1 MNKLISSIKQLAVL
15 LCGKRS
21 HKIIAAVL
29 SVVVVLSVC
38 ASLIMPALS
47 ATEDEVA
54 GNDAAMIMAAS
65 DNNTYDS
72 ILARFNSSGA
82 EDQTNI
88 AQYIG
93 VDFTQSSTDGSTV
106 IGSFKI
112 KFDTTTGGQAATK
125 YLTFQLDE
133 KIKLI
138 DEKKVIP
145 ITGVING
152 VSEIVAFAMV
162 DDNNKVIIEIV
173 DDYLEVFENGFGG
186 ELTYDAS
193 ISRNS
198 EENGSQTTVKIG
210 DQTIVIEGFAVRALS
225 LSKSGVD
232 NKDGTITWSVVVDN
246 PGKTDSNGVTTPNDL
261 NGYVIS
267 DTMFENKNL
276 VDGSVTCD
284 PNGGSFEN
292 GKFTFGKDSTEKKYT
307 ITYKTKLTD
316 EQLLGLANDS
326 QYIENKATIKDSDGN
341 EGPSDTGEVRYEL
354 GYGLTKDGKL
364 DYSDPQNPK
373 INWTLT
379 VNNKYNRPID
389 GLTVTDL
396 MFPSDVSGITF
407 DPADKVTGTLDGSVL
422 TFATVI
428 NEGTEITDENKYN
441 GDVTVSFSTTVTE
454 ADINNGSVT
463 NKANLPEQNEIWK
476 TVYTKPFEFSKYGY
490 QETNSGLGKLNYWK
504 IDIHDINVKAS
515 ELNGYDILDDS
526 FSDRVDPEK
535 WDKVD
540 ANNFKIYGN
549 LNGSSQSLEGYY
561 TIDEETNKLTFNGFG
576 ENDTLSWISIE
587 YWTKTDEAVNDGT
600 NEEDV
605 VYHNK
610 AEIKNGDTSFG
621 EGESDITWPK
631 KEEVKPSVNVRKE
644 KADNNYKEVSDN
656 VLELPWKI
664 VVTGNNS
671 GTLADLDPKT
681 LTDTMSMRS
690 NATWQDIYMS
700 DGIKHYITAEQL
712 DNIKFDAKDSN
723 WQSVELEKDVDY
735 KIVYTESALGVTS
748 FNIEFIETSE
758 KLKEVANLTISY
770 STTAEVTNVDMGTT
784 IQINNTVSGNT
795 QTYTYEKID
804 KDTTPYAKYDGSV
817 DIENQSGTTHKKQS
831 KLNKVTI
838 DGIDYYQFDY
848 RIDVNKNGAK
858 FTDKYTLYD
867 TLPDGFKLKDD
878 QIVID
883 WGYRKYIHN
892 VPYSEWDF
900 NITHD
905 GNNVL
910 TMELKDSGS
919 ITAPVTFS
927 YSLII
932 EKDNFDK
939 MLEDKGSVEIKN
951 SLKSDKKSYQ
961 EITQTQIVERELL
974 TKDSD
979 LLGNYGTG
987 LIKYQVDVNPER
999 KELSTDDMIYL
1010 EDIIKASGSNPAAI
1024 IANLEY
1030 IKITEVNADGT
1041 TRVLDQGEYR
1051 YVFDNNPEPEV
1062 GGSGVE
1068 ITSGVPVG
1076 TCNNGFKIS
1085 GVSPGTNVT
1094 IKLYADSFNQYS
1106 TPWVWCGSSP
1116 DGAASDVFSDSAKAN
1131 PEKEYYYI
1139 DIDGNKITS
1148 DTIYLGWSTNERTI
1162 TSIESSSDDASAPR
1176 LPYVAKI
1183 GLTVPDGKYLRIEY
1197 QYKCSMRD
1205 GGKGSPK
1212 LINTVEVENSMT
1224 TSNTTAEDETTLEI
1238 DNGSGSM
1245 WGYGDGVY
1253 KLFKVDVGDYSTR
1266 LSASFNL
1273 YKYDSTANAWLSA
1286 IDFNLVIGKD
1296 STHYEPTFSG
1306 DGNAGTLTIPVDGY
1320 LIKLDEKTLYRIEET
1335 NPPEEYSDSN
1345 KGTEKYFYTAAAVDS
1360 SALPDDVEL
1369 ALVYPLSPGGS
1380 LNVQNFK
1387 DITIRAQKRWAD
1399 GDASHVGDS
1408 VEFTLYRSHSKSSTI
1423 PSGAEVV
1430 KIDGLENPKTVG
1442 SSDNWQT
1449 SWDKLPSGT
1458 SDGKPWYYYV
1468 KETKVTINGVESNDY
1483 TAYYSGNGKNI
1494 PATVTVTNTS
1504 GLTVSKV
1511 WKSNDGS
1518 AGNPT
1523 VDHIRFKLYRSKLPP
1538 SQVDEGMVPSDG
1550 ELIKQSDSDEY
1561 FILNDSN
1568 GWTVTLK
1575 DLLPHES
1582 DDSSS
1587 PYYYYV
1593 IEDETNLADNLVSY
1607 LGNGSGSTGLI
1618 TITNKS
1624 TKIISGEMPSTGG
1637 HGTLA
1642 YTLTGGLII
1651 LCSAAAYIIRKR
1663 LIRE

>member
-1 MNKLISSIKQLAVL
+1 MNKLISGMKHLETL

-21 HKIIAAVL
+21 RKIIAAVL

-38 ASLIMPALS
+38 ASLIMPAIS
-47 ATEDEVA
+47 VTEDEVA
-54 GNDAAMIMAAS
+54 RMNAAMTAVAS
-65 DNNTYDS
+65 GDNTYDS
-72 ILARFNSSGA
+72 ILTRFNSSGA
-82 EDQTNI
+82 ENQTNI
-88 AQYIG
+88 DQYIKA
-93 VDFTQSSTDGSTV
+93 DFTQSSTDGSTV
-106 IGSFKI
+106 KGSFDI
-112 KFDTTTGGQAATK
+112 NFDTTSGGQAATR
-125 YLTFQLDE
+125 YLTFQIDE
-133 KIKLI
+133 KIKLV

-145 ITGVING
+145 ITGKING
-152 VSEIVAFAMV
+152 VTEIVAFAVV

-173 DDYLEVFENGFGG
+173 DDYLEEFENGFGG

-193 ISRNS
+193 ISRDS
-198 EENGSQTTVKIG
+198 DENGSQTTVKIG
-210 DQTIVIEGFAVRALS
+210 DQTIVIEGFAVRELS

-232 NKDGTITWSVVVDN
+232 NKDGTIIWSVVVDN
-246 PGKTDSNGVTTPNDL
+246 PGKTDNNGVTTPNDL

-267 DTMFENKNL
+267 DTMFSKENL
-276 VDGSVTCD
+276 VEGSVTCD

-292 GKFTFGKDSTEKKYT
+292 GKFTFGENSTANKYT

-316 EQLLGLANDS
+316 EQLMGVANDS

-354 GYGLTKDGKL
+354 GYGLTKDGKI

-379 VNNKYNRPID
+379 VNNKYNRPVD
-389 GLTVTDL
+389 GLTVTDS
-396 MFPSDVSGITF
+396 MFPSDVKDITF
-407 DPADKVTGTLDGSVL
+407 DPADKVTGTLEGSVL
-422 TFATVI
+422 TLATVK
-428 NEGTEITDENKYN
+428 NEGTELTDENKYN
-441 GDVTVSFSTTVTE
+441 DDVTLSFSTTVTE

-463 NKANLPEQNEIWK
+463 NKAKLPEQNEVWK
-476 TVYTKPFEFSKYGY
+476 TVNTKPFGFSKYGS
-490 QETNSGLGKLNYWK
+490 QEPNSGLGKLNYWK
-504 IDIHDINVKAS
+504 IEINNINVKAS
-515 ELNGYDILDDS
+515 ELNGYYIVDESFGDRLDPQ
-526 FSDRVDPEK
+526 RWE
-535 WDKVD
+535 KVD
-540 ANNFKIYGN
+540 ANNFRVYGD
-549 LNGSSQSLEGYY
+549 LNGSNQSLEGYY

-587 YWTKTDEAVNDGT
+587 YWTEIDEAINNGT

-610 AEIKNGDTSFG
+610 AEIFNGDTSFG
-621 EGESDITWPK
+621 EGSSDITWPK
-631 KEEVKPSVNVRKE
+631 KEEVKPSVNVSKQT
-644 KADNNYKEVSDN
+644 DGNYKEVSDGI
-656 VLELPWKI
+656 LELPWKI
-664 VVTGNNS
+664 VINGDNG

-681 LTDTMSMRS
+681 LTDTMSMEIS
-690 NATWQDIYMS
+690 WQNVSMS

-723 WQSVELEKDVDY
+723 GQSVELEKDVDY
-735 KIVYTESALGVTS
+735 KIVPTESEIGVTS
-748 FNIEFIETSE
+748 FNIEFLETSE
-758 KLKEVANLTISY
+758 KLKEVTSLTISY
-770 STTAEVTNVDMGTT
+770 STTADVTNVDNGKT
-784 IQINNTVSGNT
+784 IQIKNAVNYNS
-795 QTYTYEKID
+795 QSYTYEKID
-804 KDTTPYAKYDGSV
+804 KDATPYAKYDGSV
-817 DIENQSGTTHKKQS
+817 DIENQSGTTHKKAS
-831 KLNKVTI
+831 KLNTVTI
-838 DGIDYYQFDY
+838 DGVDYYQFDY

-883 WGYRKYIHN
+883 WGWGNLNNYS
-892 VPYSEWDF
+892 VPYNNWDF
-900 NITHD
+900 IFALND
-905 GNNVL
+905 NVL
-910 TMELKDSGS
+910 TIDCLRNPTDS
-919 ITAPVTFS
+919 VTYL

-932 EKDNFDK
+932 EKDKFDK

-951 SLKSDKKSYQ
+951 SLKSNFENHQ

-987 LIKYQVDVNPER
+987 LIKYKVDVNPER

-1010 EDIIKASGSNPAAI
+1010 EDIIKASGSDPAAI

-1041 TRVLDQGEYR
+1041 ERVLDESEYR
-1051 YVFDNNPEPEV
+1051 YVFDNNPE
-1062 GGSGVE
+1062 
-1068 ITSGVPVG
+1068 IK
-1076 TCNNGFKIS
+1076 NIS
-1085 GVSPGTNVT
+1085 GSCNLEGSNTKYTITGFQSGSTVT
-1094 IKLYADSFNQYS
+1094 IVLDNDFGWGYVKDS
-1106 TPWVWCGSSP
+1106 TG
-1116 DGAASDVFSDSAKAN
+1116 DVFSTFNGDKADISNGKYIIKTKLTGDSAIF
-1131 PEKEYYYI
+1131 EC
-1139 DIDGNKITS
+1139 GNS
-1148 DTIYLGWSTNERTI
+1148 VN
-1162 TSIESSSDDASAPR
+1162 IESVTYEATSVAP
-1176 LPYVAKI
+1176 YAAKI

-1224 TSNTTAEDETTLEI
+1224 TSNNTTEDETTLEI
-1238 DNGSGSM
+1238 DDGAGTM

-1253 KLFKVDVGDYSTR
+1253 KLFKVDVGDYSTK
-1266 LSASFNL
+1266 LSASFKL
-1273 YKYDSTANAWLSA
+1273 YKYDSTANAWLA
-1286 IDFNLVIGKD
+1286 ATDFNLVTDKD

-1306 DGNAGTLTIPVDGY
+1306 DGNAGTFTIPVDGS

-1335 NPPEEYSDSN
+1335 DPPEEYSDSN

-1360 SALPDDVEL
+1360 SVLPNDVES

-1387 DITIRAQKRWAD
+1387 DITIRAQKYWAD

-1430 KIDGLENPKTVG
+1430 QIDGLENPKTVG

-1468 KETKVTINGVESNDY
+1468 KETKVMINGVESNDY

-1511 WKSNDGS
+1511 WKSSDGS

-1523 VDHIRFKLYRSKLPP
+1523 VDHIRFRLYRSKLPP
-1538 SQVDEGMVPSDG
+1538 SQVDEGEVPSDG
-1550 ELIKQSDSDEY
+1550 ELIKQSDSEEY

-1575 DLLPHES
+1575 DLLPHEA
-1582 DDSSS
+1582 DDSNS

-1593 IEDETNLADNLVSY
+1593 IEDETNLTDNTVSY

-1624 TKIISGEMPSTGG
+1624 TKIIAGEMPSTGS

-1642 YTLTGGLII
+1642 YTLIGGLII

>member
-1 MNKLISSIKQLAVL
+1 LNKLISSIKQLAVL

-88 AQYIG
+88 AQYIDA
-93 VDFTQSSTDGSTV
+93 DFTQSSTDGSTV

-326 QYIENKATIKDSDGN
+326 QYIENKATIKDSDGK

-610 AEIKNGDTSFG
+610 AEIKKGDTSFG

-664 VVTGNNS
+664 VVTGNNG

-878 QIVID
+878 QIKVD
-883 WGYRKYIHN
+883 WGWGNTNNYNI
-892 VPYSEWDF
+892 PF
-900 NITHD
+900 NDHEF
-905 GNNVL
+905 GFYLENNIL
-910 TMELKDSGS
+910 TIERTNSNASQGF
-919 ITAPVTFS
+919 TFL

-932 EKDNFDK
+932 EKDKFDK

-951 SLKSDKKSYQ
+951 SLKSDKEGYQ

-1051 YVFDNNPEPEV
+1051 YVFDNNPTAEGEKEV
-1062 GGSGVE
+1062 E
-1068 ITSGVPVG
+1068 LDL
-1076 TCNNGFKIS
+1076 NGI
-1085 GVSPGTNVT
+1085 
-1094 IKLYADSFNQYS
+1094 SFNGSMWVLPDNINGGKYKVSVS
-1106 TPWVWCGSSP
+1106 TGDPNTEISAYVKKDGGDAFGSP
-1116 DGAASDVFSDSAKAN
+1116 IKFTTDSSGNGQFEFDADTSNTFKLGFDF
-1131 PEKEYYYI
+1131 YYGDSWSKVNSI
-1139 DIDGNKITS
+1139 TFDKITTVKS
-1148 DTIYLGWSTNERTI
+1148 GGY
-1162 TSIESSSDDASAPR
+1162 P
-1176 LPYVAKI
+1176 PYAAKI

-1286 IDFNLVIGKD
+1286 IDFNLVTGKD

-1408 VEFTLYRSHSKSSTI
+1408 VEFMLYRSHSKSSTI

-1593 IEDETNLADNLVSY
+1593 IEDETNLTDNLVSY

>member
-1 MNKLISSIKQLAVL
+1 MYKEVCRLNKVLSKLKQIFSVL
-15 LCGKRS
+15 FRKRTYR
-21 HKIIAAVL
+21 IVAAVL

-38 ASLIMPALS
+38 ASLIMPAMS

-54 GNDAAMIMAAS
+54 KMNTAMAAS
-65 DNNTYDS
+65 DDNTYDS
-72 ILARFNSSGA
+72 ILARFNSSSE

-88 AQYIG
+88 DQYITA
-93 VDFTQSSTDGSTV
+93 DFTQSSTDGTTV
-106 IGSFKI
+106 LGSFNI
-112 KFDTTTGGQAATK
+112 SFDTSKGGQAATK

-133 KIKLI
+133 KITLI
-138 DEKKVIP
+138 DKKKVIP
-145 ITGVING
+145 ITGKING

-162 DDNNKVIIEIV
+162 DDNNKVIIEVV
-173 DDYLEVFENGFGG
+173 DEYLDEFKNGFGG

-193 ISRNS
+193 VSRDS
-198 EENGSQTTVKIG
+198 DENGSQTTVKIG
-210 DQTIVIEGFAVRALS
+210 DQTIVIEGFAVRELS

-246 PGKTDSNGVTTPNDL
+246 PGKTDNNGVTTPNDL

-267 DTMFENKNL
+267 DTMFSNENL
-276 VDGSVTCD
+276 VESSVTCD

-292 GKFTFGKDSTEKKYT
+292 GKFTFGENSTEKKYT

-316 EQLLGLANDS
+316 EQLMGLAGDS
-326 QYIENKATIKDSDGN
+326 QYIENKASIQKPDGT

-354 GYGLTKDGKL
+354 GYGLTKDGNL

-379 VNNKYNRPID
+379 VNNKYKRPVD
-389 GLTVTDL
+389 GLTITDS

-407 DPADKVTGTLDGSVL
+407 DPADKVTGTLADSVL
-422 TFATVI
+422 TLATVT
-428 NEGTEITDENKYN
+428 NEGTELTDDNKYK
-441 GDVTVSFSTTVTE
+441 GDVTVSFSTAVTE

-463 NKANLPEQNEIWK
+463 NKAKLPEQNEVWK
-476 TVYTKPFEFSKYGY
+476 KIYTNPFEFIKYGS
-490 QETNSGLGKLNYWK
+490 QEPNSGLGEKLNYWK
-504 IDIHDINVKAS
+504 IEINNINVKAS
-515 ELNGYDILDDS
+515 ELNGYYIIDEN
-526 FSDRVDPEK
+526 FSDRVDPQK
-535 WDKVD
+535 WEKVD
-540 ANNFKIYGN
+540 SNNFKVYAN
-549 LNGSSQSLEGYY
+549 LNGSNHSLEGYY
-561 TIDEETNKLTFNGFG
+561 TIDKETNKLTFNGFG

-587 YWTKTDEAVNDGT
+587 YWTKIDEAINNGT
-600 NEEDV
+600 NEEDI

-610 AEIKNGDTSFG
+610 AEIFNGDTSFG
-621 EGESDITWPK
+621 EGETSITWPK
-631 KEEVKPSVNVRKE
+631 KEEVIPSVDVSKQTNG
-644 KADNNYKEVSDN
+644 NYKEVSDGI
-656 VLELPWKI
+656 LELPWKI
-664 VVTGNNS
+664 VVTGNNG

-681 LTDTMSMRS
+681 LTDTMSMEIS
-690 NATWQDIYMS
+690 QQNVSMS
-700 DGIKHYITAEQL
+700 DGIKHYITGEQL

-723 WQSVELEKDVDY
+723 WQSVELEKDIDY
-735 KIVYTESALGVTS
+735 KIIPTESEIGVTS
-748 FNIEFIETSE
+748 FNIEFLETSE

-770 STTAEVTNVDMGTT
+770 STTADVTNVENGKT
-784 IQINNTVSGNT
+784 IQIKNAVNYNS
-795 QTYTYEKID
+795 QSYTYEKID
-804 KDTTPYAKYDGSV
+804 KDATPYAKYDGSV
-817 DIENQSGTTHKKQS
+817 DIENQSGTTHKKAS
-831 KLNKVTI
+831 KLNTVTI
-838 DGIDYYQFDY
+838 DGVDYYQFDY

-858 FTDKYTLYD
+858 FNDKYTLYD
-867 TLPDGFKLKDD
+867 TVPDGFKLKDD

-883 WGYRKYIHN
+883 WGWGNLNNYS
-892 VPYSEWDF
+892 VPYNNWDF
-900 NITHD
+900 IFALND
-905 GNNVL
+905 NVL
-910 TMELKDSGS
+910 TIDCLRNPTNSLS
-919 ITAPVTFS
+919 YL

-932 EKDNFDK
+932 EKDKFDQ
-939 MLEDKGSVEIKN
+939 MLADKGSVEVKN
-951 SLKSDKKSYQ
+951 SLKSNSEIYQ

-1010 EDIIKASGSNPAAI
+1010 EDIIKASGSDPAAI

-1041 TRVLDQGEYR
+1041 TRVLDESEYR

-1062 GGSGVE
+1062 VSSAVE
-1068 ITSGVPVG
+1068 VTSGVRSG

-1085 GVSPGTNVT
+1085 GVTPGVNTT
-1094 IKLYADSFNQYS
+1094 IKLYSDIFDQSNVFVWSGVSQDDSNVYS
-1106 TPWVWCGSSP
+1106 NN
-1116 DGAASDVFSDSAKAN
+1116 AN
-1131 PEKEYYYI
+1131 IDQENECYYI
-1139 DIDGNKITS
+1139 DIDGTKITS
-1148 DTIYLGWSTNERTI
+1148 DTIYLGWYSNNRTI
-1162 TSIESSSDDASAPR
+1162 TSIEVSSDVPSVVR
-1176 LPYVAKI
+1176 LPYAAKI

-1212 LINTVEVENSMT
+1212 LINSVEVENSMT
-1224 TSNTTAEDETTLEI
+1224 TSNNTTEDETTLEI

-1253 KLFKVDVGDYSTR
+1253 KLFKVDVGDYSTK
-1266 LSASFNL
+1266 LSASFKL
-1273 YKYDSTANAWLSA
+1273 YKYDSTANAWLVA
-1286 IDFNLVIGKD
+1286 TDFNLVTDND

-1306 DGNAGTLTIPVDGY
+1306 DGNAGTFTIPVDGY
-1320 LIKLDEKTLYRIEET
+1320 LIKLDEKVLYRIEET
-1335 NPPEEYSDSN
+1335 DPPQEYSDSN
-1345 KGTEKYFYTAAAVDS
+1345 KGTEKYFYTAAVLDS
-1360 SALPDDVEL
+1360 SVLPNGVEA

-1387 DITIRAQKRWAD
+1387 DITIRAQKYWAD
-1399 GDASHVGDS
+1399 GDTSHVGDS
-1408 VEFTLYRSHSKSSTI
+1408 VEFTLYRSHSKSSII

-1430 KIDGLENPKTVG
+1430 QIDGLENPKTVG

-1468 KETKVTINGVESNDY
+1468 KETKVTINGIESNDY

-1504 GLTVSKV
+1504 GLTVRKV

-1518 AGNPT
+1518 VGNPT
-1523 VDHIRFKLYRSKLPP
+1523 VDHIRFKLYRSKLLP
-1538 SQVDEGMVPSDG
+1538 SQVDEGEIPSDG
-1550 ELIKQSDSDEY
+1550 ELIKQSDSEEY

-1568 GWTVTLK
+1568 GWTITLK
-1575 DLLPHES
+1575 DLLPHEVDNS
-1582 DDSSS
+1582 DS

-1593 IEDETNLADNLVSY
+1593 IEDTTNLTDNMVSY

-1624 TKIISGEMPSTGG
+1624 TRITQGEMPSTGG
-1637 HGTLA
+1637 PGTFA

-1651 LCSAAAYIIRKR
+1651 LCSAAAYVLSKR
-1663 LIRE
+1663 LKVNSR

>member
-1 MNKLISSIKQLAVL
+1 
-15 LCGKRS
+15 
-21 HKIIAAVL
+21 
-29 SVVVVLSVC
+29 
-38 ASLIMPALS
+38 
-47 ATEDEVA
+47 
-54 GNDAAMIMAAS
+54 
-65 DNNTYDS
+65 
-72 ILARFNSSGA
+72 
-82 EDQTNI
+82 
-88 AQYIG
+88 
-93 VDFTQSSTDGSTV
+93 
-106 IGSFKI
+106 
-112 KFDTTTGGQAATK
+112 
-125 YLTFQLDE
+125 
-133 KIKLI
+133 
-138 DEKKVIP
+138 
-145 ITGVING
+145 
-152 VSEIVAFAMV
+152 
-162 DDNNKVIIEIV
+162 
-173 DDYLEVFENGFGG
+173 
-186 ELTYDAS
+186 
-193 ISRNS
+193 
-198 EENGSQTTVKIG
+198 
-210 DQTIVIEGFAVRALS
+210 
-225 LSKSGVD
+225 
-232 NKDGTITWSVVVDN
+232 
-246 PGKTDSNGVTTPNDL
+246 
-261 NGYVIS
+261 
-267 DTMFENKNL
+267 
-276 VDGSVTCD
+276 
-284 PNGGSFEN
+284 
-292 GKFTFGKDSTEKKYT
+292 
-307 ITYKTKLTD
+307 
-316 EQLLGLANDS
+316 
-326 QYIENKATIKDSDGN
+326 
-341 EGPSDTGEVRYEL
+341 
-354 GYGLTKDGKL
+354 
-364 DYSDPQNPK
+364 
-373 INWTLT
+373 
-379 VNNKYNRPID
+379 
-389 GLTVTDL
+389 
-396 MFPSDVSGITF
+396 
-407 DPADKVTGTLDGSVL
+407 
-422 TFATVI
+422 
-428 NEGTEITDENKYN
+428 
-441 GDVTVSFSTTVTE
+441 
-454 ADINNGSVT
+454 
-463 NKANLPEQNEIWK
+463 
-476 TVYTKPFEFSKYGY
+476 
-490 QETNSGLGKLNYWK
+490 
-504 IDIHDINVKAS
+504 
-515 ELNGYDILDDS
+515 
-526 FSDRVDPEK
+526 
-535 WDKVD
+535 
-540 ANNFKIYGN
+540 
-549 LNGSSQSLEGYY
+549 
-561 TIDEETNKLTFNGFG
+561 
-576 ENDTLSWISIE
+576 
-587 YWTKTDEAVNDGT
+587 
-600 NEEDV
+600 
-605 VYHNK
+605 
-610 AEIKNGDTSFG
+610 
-621 EGESDITWPK
+621 
-631 KEEVKPSVNVRKE
+631 
-644 KADNNYKEVSDN
+644 
-656 VLELPWKI
+656 
-664 VVTGNNS
+664 
-671 GTLADLDPKT
+671 
-681 LTDTMSMRS
+681 
-690 NATWQDIYMS
+690 MS

-878 QIVID
+878 QIKVD
-883 WGYRKYIHN
+883 WGWGNTNNYNI
-892 VPYSEWDF
+892 PF
-900 NITHD
+900 NDHEF
-905 GNNVL
+905 GFYLENNIL
-910 TMELKDSGS
+910 TIERTNSNASQGF
-919 ITAPVTFS
+919 TFL

-932 EKDNFDK
+932 EKDKFDK

-951 SLKSDKKSYQ
+951 SLKSDKEGYQ

-1051 YVFDNNPEPEV
+1051 YVFDNNPTAEGEKEV
-1062 GGSGVE
+1062 E
-1068 ITSGVPVG
+1068 LDL
-1076 TCNNGFKIS
+1076 NGI
-1085 GVSPGTNVT
+1085 
-1094 IKLYADSFNQYS
+1094 SFNGSMWVLPDNINGGKYKVSVS
-1106 TPWVWCGSSP
+1106 TGDPNTEIREYVKKDGGDAFGSP
-1116 DGAASDVFSDSAKAN
+1116 IKFTTDSSGNGQFEFDADTSNTFKLGFDF
-1131 PEKEYYYI
+1131 YYGDSWSKVNSI
-1139 DIDGNKITS
+1139 TFDKITTVKS
-1148 DTIYLGWSTNERTI
+1148 GGY
-1162 TSIESSSDDASAPR
+1162 P
-1176 LPYVAKI
+1176 PYAAKI

-1286 IDFNLVIGKD
+1286 IDFNLVTGKD

-1408 VEFTLYRSHSKSSTI
+1408 VEFMLYRSHSKSSTI

-1523 VDHIRFKLYRSKLPP
+1523 VDHIRFKLSRSKLPP

-1593 IEDETNLADNLVSY
+1593 IEDETNLTDNLVSY